1 MKSDHLGAP
10 LPATAMHFICFLPV
24 RIELLLQQILPGHQ
38 RVTGK
43 MLNYPAGVAA

>member
-10 LPATAMHFICFLPV
+10 FPAMRFISSLPV
-24 RIELLLQQILPGHQ
+24 RIELFLQQILPGHQ
-38 RVTGK
+38 RVKEK